1 MGPRTQHLRCF
12 LALEK
17 KEKRFIIAVTF
28 RRSRLLTAV
37 CLCKIWIPA
46 FNTTASMMSPSN
58 HAHQVMHEER
68 SCRTGGRARD
78 TLFPWQTFRMP
89 DLSFGMIIGQTA
101 PNPTWPMRKRKPAPH
116 DELEMPPTAELP
128 EPVVA
133 VHDKLKGLSLH
144 LAVRILKRCS
154 IENELTTGKK
164 SFGVLTCFRVA
175 TYRRLPIANRGI
187 YTSHVSSRISQ
198 IH

>member
-1 MGPRTQHLRCF
+1 MEKFTCDQSRSTVTWLFGIWMGPRTQHLRCF

-101 PNPTWPMRKRKPAPH
+101 PNPIWPMRKRKPAPH

-133 VHDKLKGLSLH
+133 VHDKLKGLSLRH
-144 LAVRILKRCS
+144 WTCCS
-154 IENELTTGKK
+154 YIAKMLHRKWANDRKK
-164 SFGVLTCFRVA
+164 VFWCSYL
-175 TYRRLPIANRGI
+175 L
-187 YTSHVSSRISQ
+187 SSRNI
-198 IH
+198 